1 MSMTGHKGWQIE
13 SRSFP
18 ADGNRSCPRALVSV
32 FEGGGFRTHD
42 VRALLSVTFATAGGA
57 DDYAAKMAK
66 AWIEDRDYRPLGCA
80 PSDQGVG
87 RHGAVRAMIV
97 NAVLYLISLSCSLIL
112 SLARWFG

>member
-42 VRALLSVTFATAGGA
+42 VRALLSVTFATARGA

-87 RHGAVRAMIV
+87 RHGAVRATIV

-112 SLARWFG
+112 KFG